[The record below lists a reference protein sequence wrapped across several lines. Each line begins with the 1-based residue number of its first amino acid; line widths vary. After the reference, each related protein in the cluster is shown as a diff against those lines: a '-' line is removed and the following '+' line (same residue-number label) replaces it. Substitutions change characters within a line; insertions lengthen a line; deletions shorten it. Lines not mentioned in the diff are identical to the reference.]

1 MLRLGMLLVTVTV
14 LSGCST
20 SFSDLGGT
28 NRGVCD
34 SLENP
39 MVNHAGSLVE
49 LQKRTPDLVLR
60 TGATLIQAYRAGC
73 D

>member
-1 MLRLGMLLVTVTV
+1 MTVTA

-49 LQKRTPDLVLR
+49 LQKNTPDRVIQ
-60 TGATLIQAYRAGC
+60 TGATLVSAYRGAC